1 MFAGDYHSFVDQ
13 SNYASQFSVD
23 GWGKIF
29 PNNDFYK
36 LIFQDPNVPVQL
48 PRMSITGTDGG
59 TRNFNMGPG
68 GGYWNQK
75 PTGNSFD

>member
-1 MFAGDYHSFVDQ
+1 MTFISWCFRTR
-13 SNYASQFSVD
+13 
-23 GWGKIF
+23 I
-29 PNNDFYK
+29 
-36 LIFQDPNVPVQL
+36 VPVQL

-75 PTGNSFD
+75 PTGNSFNVKIAQQRGATT